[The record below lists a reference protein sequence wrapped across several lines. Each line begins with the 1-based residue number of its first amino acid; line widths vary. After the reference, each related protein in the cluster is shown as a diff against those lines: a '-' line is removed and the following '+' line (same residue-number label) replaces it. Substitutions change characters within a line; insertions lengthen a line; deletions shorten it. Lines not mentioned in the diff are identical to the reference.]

1 MTPVEAVVLDVEGT
15 TAPVSFVTGTLF
27 PYAASRLGRFVQER
41 GGEPEVAKLLD
52 EVRALE
58 RAPLATEDECV
69 RVLLG
74 WIASDRKLAPLK
86 ALQGMI
92 WRGGF
97 EAGELVAPVYPDVAP
112 ALARWRATGL
122 VVASYSSGSVE
133 AQRLFYRHSSAGD
146 LEGSFN
152 AFFDTRLG
160 PKLEPSSYVAL
171 AAALSLEP
179 ARVRFFSD
187 HAGEVAAACEAGL
200 DAVRIDRALHPA
212 FVGTDEGGRV
222 LGGFCSA

>member
-1 MTPVEAVVLDVEGT
+1 VTPVEAVVLDVEGT

-27 PYAASRLGRFVQER
+27 PYATSRMDRFVHER
-41 GGEPEVAKLLD
+41 GSQPEVAKLLD

-58 RAPLATEDECV
+58 RAPFATQAECV
-69 RVLLG
+69 NVLLD
-74 WIASDRKLAPLK
+74 WIANDRKLAPLK

-112 ALARWRATGL
+112 TLARWRAAGL
-122 VVASYSSGSVE
+122 VIASYSSGSVE
-133 AQRLFYRHSSAGD
+133 AQRLFYRHSAAGD
-146 LEGSFN
+146 LEGSFS

-160 PKLEPSSYVAL
+160 PKLEPSSYAAL
-171 AAALSLEP
+171 AGALRREP

-187 HAGEVAAACEAGL
+187 HPGEVAAAREAGL
-200 DAVRIDRALHPA
+200 EAVRIDRALDPA
-212 FVGTDEGGRV
+212 GSDEGGRV
-222 LGGFCSA
+222 LGGFVAA